1 METSTLTSPEERIV
15 LSNISWKTYETL
27 LKELSD
33 RSLKLTYYR
42 GVLEIMAPS
51 PEHEIY
57 KKVLGRFAET
67 LAEELEINI
76 YPLGSTTFKKPKSSG
91 AEPDECFYIQN
102 IEQVKGKKRLD
113 LKQDPAPD
121 LVIAIDVTSFSDER
135 FTVYADLGVREIW
148 LYNGSSFKI
157 YLLHGKSY
165 ILSQESLAFPDFSLT
180 EIANFLEKVEEVDY
194 LELVK
199 EFRQWVRSQIK

>member
-1 METSTLTSPEERIV
+1 MNTSTLTPPEEKIV
-15 LSNISWKTYETL
+15 LSGISWDTYETL
-27 LKELSD
+27 LKELNH
-33 RSLKLTYYR
+33 RRLRLTYYQ
-42 GVLEIMAPS
+42 GFLEIMAPS

-76 YPLGSTTFKKPKSSG
+76 YPLGSTTFQKPNSSG

-102 IEQVKGKKRLD
+102 IERVKGKKRID

-121 LVIAIDVTSFSDER
+121 LVIEIDVTSFSNKR
-135 FTVYADLGVREIW
+135 FLVYADLGVREIW

-157 YLLHGKSY
+157 YLLQEQTY
-165 ILSQESLAFPDFSLT
+165 ILSEESLAFPDLSLS
-180 EIANFLEKVEEVDY
+180 EIAIFLEKVEEMDY
-194 LELVK
+194 LKLVK

>member
-1 METSTLTSPEERIV
+1 MKTSTLTPPEEKIA
-15 LSNISWKTYETL
+15 LSGISWETYEIL
-27 LKELSD
+27 LKELSH
-33 RSLKLTYYR
+33 RRLRLTYYQ
-42 GVLEIMAPS
+42 GFLEIMAPS

-76 YPLGSTTFKKPKSSG
+76 YPLGSTSFKKPTSSG

-102 IEQVKGKKRLD
+102 IEQVKGKKRLN

-121 LVIAIDVTSFSDER
+121 LVIEIDVTSFSNER
-135 FTVYADLGVREIW
+135 FLVYVDLGVREIW

-157 YLLHGKSY
+157 YLLQEKKY
-165 ILSQESLAFPDFSLT
+165 ILSEESLAFPDLSLS
-180 EIANFLEKVEEVDY
+180 EIAVFLGKVEEIDY

-199 EFRQWVRSQIK
+199 SFRQWVKSQIK